1 MVGPDL
7 YTPPFCWTEQQ
18 KEEGY
23 GTVASGL
30 SLSWMVSQGPC
41 SYSNMSA
48 RLHFWKA
55 TATVRHKH

>member
-7 YTPPFCWTEQQ
+7 YTPPLCWTEQQ

-48 RLHFWKA
+48 
-55 TATVRHKH
+55 